1 MIFASSVKQFLREIY
16 GCAGV
21 LRPFK
26 YTKQTPN
33 LVNWIVVDRA
43 ASRTRTSPICEL
55 WCVGDDR
62 LRLPRGLFPPDPPY
76 EWDS

>member
-1 MIFASSVKQFLREIY
+1 MGVRYASDWRL
-16 GCAGV
+16 
-21 LRPFK
+21 LK

-43 ASRTRTSPICEL
+43 AGRTRTGPRAICEL

-62 LRLPRGLFPPDPPY
+62 LSLPRGLFPSDPSY
-76 EWDS
+76 ERDS